1 MTTEPMTA
9 GRLPQLADL
18 ALLLTVVR
26 EGSMGR
32 AAEQLGTSQPAVSR
46 RVAALERELGVA
58 LVERTP
64 RGSVLT
70 AQGRV
75 VADWAAELLEH
86 AHDFGRLVGT
96 LRADGGEALRIA
108 VSVTIAE
115 HLAPGWVARL
125 RAEAPDVQVAMAV
138 GNSEDVVARVRRTEV
153 DLGFVES
160 PQIPEGLAHR
170 RVGTDRLVVA
180 VAPGHP
186 WAGRTSPVGPGE
198 LAHAGLLLREAG
210 SGTRATLDAALDAA
224 GEAVVRPTVM
234 ASNAALRAAALAGAG
249 PVVLSERVLGR
260 TIESS
265 ELVAV
270 PVDLD
275 LTRPFSAVW
284 RRGSRPGRSA
294 ARLLDVVLER

>member
-1 MTTEPMTA
+1 MTEARPALT
-9 GRLPQLADL
+9 DL

-32 AAEQLGTSQPAVSR
+32 AADRLGASQPAVSR
-46 RVAALERELGVA
+46 RVAALERELGVG

-86 AHDFGRLVGT
+86 ADHFSRLVAT

-115 HLAPGWVARL
+115 HLAPAWVARL

-138 GNSEDVVARVRRTEV
+138 GNSEDVVGRVRRAEV

-160 PQIPEGLAHR
+160 PRIPEGLAHR
-170 RVGTDRLVVA
+170 RVGSDRLMVA
-180 VAPGHP
+180 VAPTHP
-186 WAGRTSPVGPGE
+186 WAGRAAPVGPGE
-198 LAHAGLLLREAG
+198 LAYAGLLLRESG
-210 SGTRATLDAALDAA
+210 SGTRETLDAALAA
-224 GEAVVRPTVM
+224 HGQAAVRPTVM

-249 PVVLSERVLGR
+249 PVALSERVLARAVEGG
-260 TIESS
+260 

-270 PVDLD
+270 PTVDLD

-284 RRGSRPGRSA
+284 RRGSRPGHTAS
-294 ARLLDVVLER
+294 RLLEVVLGGS